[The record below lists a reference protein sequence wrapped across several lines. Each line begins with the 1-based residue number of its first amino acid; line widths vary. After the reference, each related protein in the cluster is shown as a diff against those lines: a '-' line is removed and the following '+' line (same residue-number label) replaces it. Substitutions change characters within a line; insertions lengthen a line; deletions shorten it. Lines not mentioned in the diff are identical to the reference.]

1 MAAQQQ
7 LYDRTAEDLGN
18 LVGLEHVNLR
28 INNQGLAHEFYLS
41 GLGLTRDPFMFP
53 GTNNMWVNV
62 GKSQFHLPT
71 GDPNVLRGHVGL
83 VVPSLEELCE
93 RLGEAKK
100 KLADT
105 KFDCRQHNQYVEAT
119 CPWGNKFRLY
129 EPDEERFGAI
139 NLGMGYVEFTVPEG
153 TADGIARFYREIF
166 YTPACVKE
174 NGEGRAAHVSA
185 GHKQELIF
193 RETDQKIPEFDGH
206 HLQVYAQE
214 FSGPHDELEKRGLI
228 TEESDQYQY
237 RWQDIVCLETGKHL
251 FTIEHEVRSVTH
263 PLHNRHMV
271 NRNPSQNNR
280 HYQMGADEW
289 DWTLPR
295 STKKIQ
301 PAPAPEPATPLA
313 RRRAARMS
321 AV

>member
-1 MAAQQQ
+1 
-7 LYDRTAEDLGN
+7 
-18 LVGLEHVNLR
+18 
-28 INNQGLAHEFYLS
+28 LS
-41 GLGLTRDPFMFP
+41 
-53 GTNNMWVNV
+53 
-62 GKSQFHLPT
+62 
-71 GDPNVLRGHVGL
+71 
-83 VVPSLEELCE
+83 
-93 RLGEAKK
+93 EAKK

-105 KFDCRQHNQYVEAT
+105 KFDCKQHNAYVEAT

-166 YTPACVKE
+166 YAPACVKE
-174 NGEGRAAHVSA
+174 NGEGRAAHVCV
-185 GHKQELIF
+185 GHKQELVF

-237 RWQDIVCLETGKHL
+237 RWQDIACLETGKCL
-251 FTIEHEVRSVTH
+251 FTIEHEVRSLTH
-263 PLHNRHMV
+263 PLYNRHMV

-295 STKKIQ
+295 STKRLDPPQ
-301 PAPAPEPATPLA
+301 PAPEPATPLA
-313 RRRAARMS
+313 RRRAARM
-321 AV
+321 AAM

>member
-1 MAAQQQ
+1 MAQQ
-7 LYDRTAEDLGN
+7 LYDRKAEDLGN

-28 INNQGLAHEFYLS
+28 INNQGLASEFYLS
-41 GLGLTRDPFMFP
+41 ALGLTRDPYMFP
-53 GTNNMWVNV
+53 G
-62 GKSQFHLPT
+62 L
-71 GDPNVLRGHVGL
+71 NVLRGHVGL

-100 KLADT
+100 KLTDT
-105 KFDCRQHNQYVEAT
+105 KFDCKQHNAYVEAT

-139 NLGMGYVEFTVPEG
+139 NLGMPYVEFTVPEG

-174 NGEGRAAHVSA
+174 NGEGRAAHVCA
-185 GHKQELIF
+185 GARQELIF
-193 RETDQKIPEFDGH
+193 RETDRKIPEFDGH

-237 RWQDIVCLETGKHL
+237 RWQDIACLETGKLL
-251 FTIEHEVRSVTH
+251 FTIEHEVRSCTH
-263 PLHNRHMV
+263 PLYNRHMV

-295 STKKIQ
+295 STKKVE
-301 PAPAPEPATPLA
+301 PAPEPATSLA
-313 RRRAARMS
+313 KRRVARM
-321 AV
+321 

>member
-1 MAAQQQ
+1 
-7 LYDRTAEDLGN
+7 
-18 LVGLEHVNLR
+18 
-28 INNQGLAHEFYLS
+28 
-41 GLGLTRDPFMFP
+41 MFP

-105 KFDCRQHNQYVEAT
+105 KFDCKQHNAYVEAT
-119 CPWGNKFRLY
+119 CPWGNQFRLY

-166 YTPACVKE
+166 YAPAKVKE
-174 NGEGRAAHVSA
+174 NGEGRAAHVCV

-193 RETDQKIPEFDGH
+193 RETDEKIPEFDGH

-237 RWQDIVCLETGKHL
+237 RWQDIACLETGKCL
-251 FTIEHEVRSVTH
+251 FTIEHEVRSLTH
-263 PLHNRHMV
+263 PLYNRHMV

-295 STKKIQ
+295 STKRLDP
-301 PAPAPEPATPLA
+301 PAPAPEPVTPLA
-313 RRRAARMS
+313 KRRAARM
-321 AV
+321 AAM